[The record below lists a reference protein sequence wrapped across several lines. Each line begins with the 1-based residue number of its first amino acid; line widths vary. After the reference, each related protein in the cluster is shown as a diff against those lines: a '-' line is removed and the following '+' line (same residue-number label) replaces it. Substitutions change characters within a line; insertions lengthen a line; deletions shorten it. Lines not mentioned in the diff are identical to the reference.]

1 MENQETIENK
11 PKKVAKKSQIP
22 EAQFELQTVAQ
33 NVLEKWKNT
42 PQIILTWV
50 NPADFEALI
59 TKFNA
64 FLGEKSNVGSKRAT
78 QTHTLGELDK
88 QIDKAVEQVKIA
100 VFGKFGKEKGKAYFA
115 EFGISK
121 QGTNGSYKI
130 PADRSQRLN
139 ILPLFVKAVAE
150 HQIKTPEF
158 KAEFFQSIVNEYQTA
173 FNATQSTN
181 STIATSV
188 GNKNEVMKEI
198 KQVLQSLV
206 LVIKANYPKT
216 YTSELRGW
224 GF

>member
-1 MENQETIENK
+1 MENQEAIENK
-11 PKKVAKKSQIP
+11 PKKAAKKSQIP
-22 EAQFELQTVAQ
+22 EAQFELQTLAQ
-33 NVLEKWKNT
+33 NVLEKWKST
-42 PQIILTWV
+42 PQITLTWV
-50 NPADFEALI
+50 TATDLEALVV
-59 TKFNA
+59 KFNT

-88 QIDKAVEQVKIA
+88 QINQAVEQVKIA
-100 VFGKFGKEKGKAYFA
+100 IYAKYGKEKGKAYFA

-121 QGTNGSYKI
+121 QGASGSYKI
-130 PADRSQRLN
+130 PAERSQRLN
-139 ILPLFVKAVAE
+139 TLPLFVKAVAE
-150 HQIKTPEF
+150 HQIKIPDF
-158 KAEFFQSIVNEYQTA
+158 KAEFFQGIVGEYQVA
-173 FNATQSTN
+173 FNATQSTD
-181 STIATSV
+181 STVATSV